1 MTLANATIQSQIQ
14 ELKDAE
20 IASVVF
26 LNRLAQ
32 LMATASGAN
41 QHWILMLD
49 GEGVEVISESDDDVA
64 QFTALAAQVP
74 NFDETL
80 EWAVEDQ
87 QVTELLYDAPL
98 NLADQNLP
106 YEYDFFFV
114 PVNCDIDADLVIC
127 LCRPDDFSADVA
139 MITQQLAL
147 LATLGDFRAEAAKAQ
162 AIQQRADR
170 QADEARIRQN
180 ALQEAL
186 ELGQSTSLTLEKEK
200 SGFLLANGLK
210 SYLNVDRV
218 TLIEQTGTQMRTLAV
233 SGQVT
238 FNRRANVVRY
248 TERLAQ
254 VVLKSGEALWFD
266 GDQEELAKPIQKAVR
281 KYIDESL
288 VQSFALLPIVERQQ
302 PVFASEEQALIELVN
317 PGRTDIRKIRGAVL
331 VESIQ
336 NPIDRSKME
345 AQWEQARPQV
355 ENNFN
360 NAKQHSDMFMLP
372 LILLMTKFFALFRG
386 HTRRTAWGLTLTAAV
401 LIAAG
406 FLIQTDFKVRCEG
419 YLQPEKM
426 HHVFVGKDG
435 VVTQVLAKEGQQVA
449 AGQPLMILQ
458 NRELELELANLTGEL
473 KEKKQQHEHMIFRRL
488 SHSEDSPEQT
498 SSDLSYH
505 EMAEQTGLLSKQIAS
520 LEKRLALKQKQIDSL
535 SVRAPFAGQVMG
547 WNVDRKFLNRPLEQ
561 GVRLFSVA
569 KVNNKRLLELKVPD
583 QRSGYVQNAFRKSDS
598 KEKNL
603 QVEFSIASFP
613 DQQYEAEVTHINPGL
628 EQDTDLGYV
637 LPVEAIPTSELPE
650 GLRAGIPVVAKLE
663 CGRKS
668 FIYCKTYE
676 FVDWMHRT
684 TFEYLF

>member
-106 YEYDFFFV
+106 YEYDFFFA

-266 GDQEELAKPIQKAVR
+266 GDQEELAQPIQKAVR

-650 GLRAGIPVVAKLE
+650 GLRAGIPVVAKVE

>member
-583 QRSGYVQNAFRKSDS
+583 QRSGYVQNAYRKSDS

-650 GLRAGIPVVAKLE
+650 GLRAGIPVVAKVE

>member
-547 WNVDRKFLNRPLEQ
+547 WNVDRRFLNRPLEQ

-569 KVNNKRLLELKVPD
+569 KNNDKRLLL
-583 QRSGYVQNAFRKSDS
+583 S
-598 KEKNL
+598 L
-603 QVEFSIASFP
+603 I
-613 DQQYEAEVTHINPGL
+613 HI
-628 EQDTDLGYV
+628 
-637 LPVEAIPTSELPE
+637 
-650 GLRAGIPVVAKLE
+650 
-663 CGRKS
+663 
-668 FIYCKTYE
+668 
-676 FVDWMHRT
+676 
-684 TFEYLF
+684 

>member
-49 GEGVEVISESDDDVA
+49 GDGVEVISESDDDVA

-266 GDQEELAKPIQKAVR
+266 GDQEELAQPIQKAVR

-650 GLRAGIPVVAKLE
+650 GLRAGIPVVAKVE

>member
-266 GDQEELAKPIQKAVR
+266 GDQEELATPIQKAVR

-488 SHSEDSPEQT
+488 SHSEDAPEQT

-650 GLRAGIPVVAKLE
+650 GLRAGIPVVAKVE

>member
-49 GEGVEVISESDDDVA
+49 GDGVEVISESDDDVA

-114 PVNCDIDADLVIC
+114 PVNCDIDADLIIC

-435 VVTQVLAKEGQQVA
+435 VVTRVLAKEGQQVA

-583 QRSGYVQNAFRKSDS
+583 QRSGYVQNAYRKSDS

-650 GLRAGIPVVAKLE
+650 GLRAGIPVVAKVE

>member
-435 VVTQVLAKEGQQVA
+435 VVTRVLAKEGQQVA

-583 QRSGYVQNAFRKSDS
+583 QRSGYVQNAYRKSDS

-650 GLRAGIPVVAKLE
+650 GLRAGIPVVAKVE

>member
-180 ALQEAL
+180 ALQEVL

-613 DQQYEAEVTHINPGL
+613 NQQYEAEVTHINPGL

-650 GLRAGIPVVAKLE
+650 GLRAGIPVVAKVE

-676 FVDWMHRT
+676 FVDWMHLT

>member
-49 GEGVEVISESDDDVA
+49 GDGVEVISESDDDVA

-650 GLRAGIPVVAKLE
+650 GLRAGIPVVAKVE

>member
-637 LPVEAIPTSELPE
+637 LPMEAIPTSELPE
-650 GLRAGIPVVAKLE
+650 GLRAGIPVVAKVE

>member
-1 MTLANATIQSQIQ
+1 M
-14 ELKDAE
+14 
-20 IASVVF
+20 
-26 LNRLAQ
+26 
-32 LMATASGAN
+32 
-41 QHWILMLD
+41 QH
-49 GEGVEVISESDDDVA
+49 
-64 QFTALAAQVP
+64 
-74 NFDETL
+74 
-80 EWAVEDQ
+80 
-87 QVTELLYDAPL
+87 
-98 NLADQNLP
+98 
-106 YEYDFFFV
+106 
-114 PVNCDIDADLVIC
+114 
-127 LCRPDDFSADVA
+127 
-139 MITQQLAL
+139 
-147 LATLGDFRAEAAKAQ
+147 
-162 AIQQRADR
+162 
-170 QADEARIRQN
+170 N
-180 ALQEAL
+180 ALQDAL

-218 TLIEQTGTQMRTLAV
+218 TLIEQTGTQMRSLAV

-266 GDQEELAKPIQKAVR
+266 GDQEELAEPIQKAVG

-288 VQSFALLPIVERQQ
+288 VQSFALLPIVQRQQ
-302 PVFASEEQALIELVN
+302 PVFASEEQSLIELVN
-317 PGRTDIRKIRGAVL
+317 PGRTDIREIRGAVL
-331 VESIQ
+331 LESIQ
-336 NPIDRSKME
+336 NPIDRPKLE
-345 AQWEQARPQV
+345 ARWEQVRPQV

-360 NAKQHSDMFMLP
+360 NAKQHSDMFLLP
-372 LILLMTKFFALFRG
+372 LTLLMTKFFALFRG
-386 HTRRTAWGLTLTAAV
+386 HTRRTAWGLTLVAAI

-426 HHVFVGKDG
+426 HHIFVGKGG
-435 VVTQVLAKEGQQVA
+435 VVTEVLAKEGQQVE

-458 NRELELELANLTGEL
+458 NRELELEFANLAGEL
-473 KEKKQQHEHMIFRRL
+473 KEKQQQHEHMIYRRL
-488 SHSEDSPEQT
+488 SHSDEPSQQT
-498 SSDLSYH
+498 SNDLSYH
-505 EMAEQTGLLSKQIAS
+505 QMAEQTGLLNKQISS

-547 WNVDRKFLNRPLEQ
+547 WNVDRKFLNRPLEE

-569 KVNNKRLLELKVPD
+569 KINNKRILELKVPD
-583 QRSGYVQNAFRKSDS
+583 QRSGYIQNAYQESDG

-603 QVEFSIASFP
+603 QVQFSIASFP
-613 DQQYEAEVTHINPGL
+613 DQQFEAEVTHVNPGL

-650 GLRAGIPVVAKLE
+650 RLRAGIPVVAKVE

-684 TFEYLF
+684 AFEYLF

>member
-569 KVNNKRLLELKVPD
+569 KINNKRLLELKVPD
-583 QRSGYVQNAFRKSDS
+583 QRSGYIQNAYRQSDG
-598 KEKNL
+598 EEENL
-603 QVEFSIASFP
+603 QVEFSIASYP
-613 DQQYEAEVTHINPGL
+613 DQQFDAEVTHINPGL

-650 GLRAGIPVVAKLE
+650 RLRAGIPVVAKVE

>member
-106 YEYDFFFV
+106 YEYDFFFA

-650 GLRAGIPVVAKLE
+650 GLRAGIPVVAKVE

>member
-488 SHSEDSPEQT
+488 SHSEDAPEQT

-650 GLRAGIPVVAKLE
+650 GLRAGIPVVAKVE

>member
-1 MTLANATIQSQIQ
+1 MTLANETIQTQIQ
-14 ELKDAE
+14 ELKNAE
-20 IASVVF
+20 IAGAEFVS
-26 LNRLAQ
+26 RLAQ
-32 LMATASGAN
+32 LMAIASGAN

-49 GEGVEVISESDDDVA
+49 EEGVEVISESDDDVA
-64 QFTALAAQVP
+64 QFTSLVGQVP
-74 NFDETL
+74 GFDETL
-80 EWAVEDQ
+80 EWAVESQ
-87 QVTELLYDAPL
+87 QVTELPYDAPI
-98 NLADQNLP
+98 NHADQNLP
-106 YEYDFFFV
+106 TEYDFFFV
-114 PVNCDIDADLVIC
+114 PVNCDIDAELVIC
-127 LCRPDDFSADVA
+127 LYRLDDFSVEVA
-139 MITQQLAL
+139 TVTQQLSL
-147 LATLGDFRAEAAKAQ
+147 MATLGDVRAESAKSR
-162 AIQQRADR
+162 AIQQRADQ
-170 QADEARIRQN
+170 QADEARTRQN
-180 ALQEAL
+180 ALQDAL

-210 SYLNVDRV
+210 SYLDVDRV
-218 TLIEQTGTQMRTLAV
+218 TLIEQTGTHMRSLAV

-248 TERLAQ
+248 TERLAE

-266 GDQEELAKPIQKAVR
+266 GDQDELAEPIQKAVA

-288 VQSFALLPIVERQQ
+288 VQSFALLPIVQRQQ

-317 PGRTDIRKIRGAVL
+317 PGRTDIREIRGAVL
-331 VESIQ
+331 IESIQ
-336 NPIDRSKME
+336 NPIDRPKLE
-345 AQWEQARPQV
+345 ARWEQVRPQV

-386 HTRRTAWGLTLTAAV
+386 HTRRTAWGLTLAATV

-406 FLIQTDFKVRCEG
+406 FLIRTDFKVRCEG

-435 VVTQVLAKEGQQVA
+435 VVTQVLAKEGQQVEA
-449 AGQPLMILQ
+449 DQPLMILQ
-458 NRELELELANLTGEL
+458 NRELELEFANLTGEL
-473 KEKKQQHEHMIFRRL
+473 KEKQQQHEHMIYRRL
-488 SHSEDSPEQT
+488 SHSDETSEQT

-520 LEKRLALKQKQIDSL
+520 LEKRLALKQKQMDSL

-547 WNVDRKFLNRPLEQ
+547 WNVDRRFLNRPLEQ

-569 KVNNKRLLELKVPD
+569 KNNDKRLLELKVPD
-583 QRSGYVQNAFRKSDS
+583 QRSGYIQNAYRQSDS
-598 KEKNL
+598 KEENL

-613 DQQYEAEVTHINPGL
+613 DQQFEAKVTHINPGL

-650 GLRAGIPVVAKLE
+650 GLRAGIPVVAKVE

>member
-20 IASVVF
+20 IASIVF

-637 LPVEAIPTSELPE
+637 LPVEAIPTSELHE
-650 GLRAGIPVVAKLE
+650 GLRAGIPDVAKVE

>member
-1 MTLANATIQSQIQ
+1 MTLAYETIQSQIQ
-14 ELKDAE
+14 ELKNAEITDAE
-20 IASVVF
+20 FV
-26 LNRLAQ
+26 NRLAH
-32 LMATASGAN
+32 LMAMASGAN

-49 GEGVEVISESDDDVA
+49 DQDVEVISESDDEVA
-64 QFTALAAQVP
+64 EFTSLAAQVP
-74 NFDETL
+74 NFDQTL
-80 EWAVEDQ
+80 EWSVENQ
-87 QVTELLYDAPL
+87 QVTELPYDAPVD
-98 NLADQNLP
+98 LADPDLP
-106 YEYDFFFV
+106 REYDFFFV

-127 LCRPDDFSADVA
+127 LYRPDDFSADVD

-147 LATLGDFRAEAAKAQ
+147 MATLGDFRAEAAKSK
-162 AIQQRADR
+162 AIQQLADQ
-170 QADEARIRQN
+170 QAGDARTRQN
-180 ALQEAL
+180 ALQDAL
-186 ELGQSTSLTLEKEK
+186 ELGQSTSLTLEKDK

-210 SYLNVDRV
+210 SYLAVDRV
-218 TLIEQTGTQMRTLAV
+218 TLIEQTGTQMRSLAV

-248 TERLAQ
+248 TERLAE

-266 GDQEELAKPIQKAVR
+266 GNQDELAEPIQKAVA

-302 PVFASEEQALIELVN
+302 PVFASEEQSLIELVN

-331 VESIQ
+331 IESIQ
-336 NPIDRSKME
+336 NPIDRPKLE
-345 AQWEQARPQV
+345 ARWEQVRPQV

-386 HTRRTAWGLTLTAAV
+386 HTRRTAWGLTLGAAV

-406 FLIQTDFKVRCEG
+406 FLIRTDFKVRCEG

-426 HHVFVGKDG
+426 HHIFVGKDG
-435 VVTQVLAKEGQQVA
+435 VVTQVLAKEGQQVK
-449 AGQPLMILQ
+449 AGQSLMILQ
-458 NRELELELANLTGEL
+458 NRELELEFANLTGEL
-473 KEKKQQHEHMIFRRL
+473 KEKQQQHEHMIYRRL
-488 SHSEDSPEQT
+488 SHSDETSEQT

-569 KVNNKRLLELKVPD
+569 KNNDKRLLELKVPD
-583 QRSGYVQNAFRKSDS
+583 QRSGYIQNAYRQSDS
-598 KEKNL
+598 KEENL

-613 DQQYEAEVTHINPGL
+613 DQQFEAKVTHINPGL

-650 GLRAGIPVVAKLE
+650 GLRAGIPVVAKVE

>member
-1 MTLANATIQSQIQ
+1 
-14 ELKDAE
+14 
-20 IASVVF
+20 
-26 LNRLAQ
+26 
-32 LMATASGAN
+32 
-41 QHWILMLD
+41 
-49 GEGVEVISESDDDVA
+49 
-64 QFTALAAQVP
+64 
-74 NFDETL
+74 
-80 EWAVEDQ
+80 
-87 QVTELLYDAPL
+87 
-98 NLADQNLP
+98 
-106 YEYDFFFV
+106 
-114 PVNCDIDADLVIC
+114 
-127 LCRPDDFSADVA
+127 
-139 MITQQLAL
+139 
-147 LATLGDFRAEAAKAQ
+147 
-162 AIQQRADR
+162 
-170 QADEARIRQN
+170 
-180 ALQEAL
+180 
-186 ELGQSTSLTLEKEK
+186 
-200 SGFLLANGLK
+200 
-210 SYLNVDRV
+210 
-218 TLIEQTGTQMRTLAV
+218 
-233 SGQVT
+233 
-238 FNRRANVVRY
+238 
-248 TERLAQ
+248 
-254 VVLKSGEALWFD
+254 
-266 GDQEELAKPIQKAVR
+266 
-281 KYIDESL
+281 
-288 VQSFALLPIVERQQ
+288 
-302 PVFASEEQALIELVN
+302 
-317 PGRTDIRKIRGAVL
+317 
-331 VESIQ
+331 
-336 NPIDRSKME
+336 
-345 AQWEQARPQV
+345 
-355 ENNFN
+355 
-360 NAKQHSDMFMLP
+360 MLP

-650 GLRAGIPVVAKLE
+650 GLRAGIPVVAKVE

>member
-613 DQQYEAEVTHINPGL
+613 DLQYEAEVTHINPGL

-650 GLRAGIPVVAKLE
+650 GLRAGIPVVAKVE

>member
-20 IASVVF
+20 IASIVF

-266 GDQEELAKPIQKAVR
+266 GDQEELAQPIQKAVR

-650 GLRAGIPVVAKLE
+650 GLRAGIPVVAKVE